1 MHGAQEGI
9 ATLAQHKVEHP
20 LDRLQQG
27 CVVLTRP
34 VAFVGVIGMLV
45 AAGATVVDV
54 LLRWLANS
62 GVMALNEIVALSF
75 AVAVSACIPSGLAQ
89 GVNLTVDL
97 LQSSFTRRLAA
108 WLQAAG
114 AMLLLLFVSLLAWRI
129 AIYAGTLAA
138 QGSTTVIRGWPQAP
152 FFYAAAVLLALG
164 ALVQG
169 VVCANLARKAL
180 ALPAEVETSSRRA
193 FGVAALVAAGL
204 VALLVAY
211 ALFDF
216 AALAR
221 WAQAHAATTVL
232 IAFLVLWLSL
242 LLLVPLA
249 AVMGL
254 LGILGTAAFM
264 GYGPAFGA
272 FATEATGFMA
282 NYQVASLPLFL
293 LMGSFA
299 AVSGIS
305 EDIYRLAQALFGSF
319 RGGLAMA
326 TVGGCAGFGAVT
338 GSSLPTVATFGR
350 IALPEMRA
358 RGYSPG
364 LANGCV
370 AAGGTLG
377 ALIPPSTPLIVFAL
391 LTETSIGQ
399 LFVAAIVPGL
409 LATLLYL
416 LTITAVVHLQPGAA
430 PPAVRARSGELLTAL
445 RRSGAVV
452 VLFGIVIGGM
462 YSGVFT
468 STEAAAVGAFGAFA
482 LALARGKL
490 SRDVFWS
497 VMAETTA
504 STAMIYGLIF
514 GVLIFSFFIGA
525 TELPAKATAF
535 VSALQVPP
543 LAIIAM
549 IIVIYLAFGTIM
561 DSFTVMIITVPIVT
575 PLILHMGYDM
585 VWWGVINLVAVEIG
599 LVTPPFGMN
608 LFVLKSIIPDV
619 PLSTVYRGVLPFCA
633 ADFVKLALLVL
644 FPILSLWLPSTMFS

>member
-1 MHGAQEGI
+1 MLCRAAPVTGVHA
-9 ATLAQHKVEHP
+9 
-20 LDRLQQG
+20 LDALERR
-27 CVVLTRP
+27 CVRLTRP
-34 VAFVGVIGMLV
+34 VAFLGVIGMLV

-62 GVMALNEIVALSF
+62 GVSALNEIVALSF
-75 AVAVSACIPSGLAQ
+75 AVAVSACIPSGLSQ

-97 LQSSFTRRLAA
+97 LQNRFTPRAAA
-108 WLQAAG
+108 WLHAIG
-114 AMLLLLFVSLLAWRI
+114 ATLLCAFFALLAWRV
-129 AIYAGTLAA
+129 AVYAGTLS
-138 QGSTTVIRGWPQAP
+138 GNTTVIRGWPMAP
-152 FFYAAAVLLALG
+152 FFYTGSALLGLG
-164 ALVQG
+164 VLVQIL
-169 VVCANLARKAL
+169 VTVNRIRRAL
-180 ALPAEVETSSRRA
+180 AVPPGGKAASQSPLTIAAILTGIAMAA
-193 FGVAALVAAGL
+193 FAVWIWS
-204 VALLVAY
+204 
-211 ALFDF
+211 DF
-216 AALAR
+216 AAFSR
-221 WAQAHAATTVL
+221 SAQASPATTVL
-232 IAFLVLWLSL
+232 IAFVVLWLAL
-242 LLLVPLA
+242 LMLVPLA
-249 AVMGL
+249 AIMGL
-254 LGILGTAAFM
+254 LGVVGTAAFM
-264 GYGPAFGA
+264 GLNPSLGA
-272 FATEATGFMA
+272 FATEATGFLA

-305 EDIYRLAQALFGSF
+305 EDLYRLAQALFGSF

-350 IALPEMRA
+350 IALPQMRA
-358 RGYSPG
+358 RGYSPE

-391 LTETSIGQ
+391 LTESSIGQ

-416 LTITAVVHLQPGAA
+416 LTIAVVVRLQPGAA
-430 PPAVRARSGELLTAL
+430 PAAAKARSGELLTAL
-445 RRSGAVV
+445 RRAGAVV
-452 VLFGIVIGGM
+452 ILFGIVIGGM
-462 YSGVFT
+462 YGGVFT
-468 STEAAAVGAFGAFA
+468 STEAAAVGAFGAFL
-482 LALARGKL
+482 LASIRGRL
-490 SRDVFWS
+490 HTRVFWS

-535 VSALQVPP
+535 VGALEVPQ

-549 IIVIYLAFGTIM
+549 ILVVYLMFGCIM

-575 PLILHMGYDM
+575 PIILHMGYDII
-585 VWWGVINLVAVEIG
+585 WWGVINLVAVEIG

-608 LFVLKSIIPDV
+608 LFVLKSLVPDA
-619 PLSTVYRGVLPFCA
+619 PLATIYRGVLPFCI
-633 ADFVKLALLVL
+633 ADFAKLALLVL